1 MNQNTPVMANNSQP
15 IPRKRD
21 PRLDFFR
28 GIGMFIIF
36 MAHMPGNW
44 FTLYIPA
51 RFGFSDATEI
61 FVFCSG
67 MASAI
72 AFGKL
77 FETTGWLMGAL
88 RIIYRVW
95 QVYWAHIGLFFA
107 TMLLVV
113 FQTQIAATGA
123 LCEYNAQRFC
133 LEPEPWDYV
142 GRLNIIHLFQSTN
155 GIDGVAATTASQ
167 NFAGLMTLT
176 WVPNLFDILPMY
188 IVILALIPIVM
199 GIKKLTNQFV
209 ALGFIVF
216 LWLMAQDGV
225 AAILG
230 LDTVFGHYLGIK
242 PGGINFPA
250 EPWSERGWFFNPF
263 GWQLVFFT
271 GFAFMMGWLPKPP
284 IKPTLVIVSA
294 LIVLFYV
301 PFSFWGIYNQT
312 DNVVIGQEAARSLF
326 GVETLSELIRE
337 PFYEKYKDLEPFS
350 IFQVARINFW
360 EFMEKSDVGILR
372 YMHFLFLAY
381 VFWALAGEGGKN
393 LDFKGVVGQ
402 TFVKVVHK
410 VGQQS
415 LAVFLTSIVLSRFC
429 GFILDIIGK
438 SWPKMILVNGSGI
451 LFLIAVAY
459 FVGWIKKTPWK
470 SKPNPKVEKTEV
482 IDDIR
487 PVLTKQ
493 S

>member
-1 MNQNTPVMANNSQP
+1 LTKVETTSIPV
-15 IPRKRD
+15 PRKRD

-77 FETTGWLMGAL
+77 FENTSWIMGAV
-88 RIIYRVW
+88 RIIHRMW
-95 QVYWAHIGLFFA
+95 QVYWAHIGLFMV
-107 TMLLVV
+107 TLLLVAA
-113 FQTQIAATGA
+113 QTKIAATGA
-123 LCEYNAQRFC
+123 LCQYNAEKFC
-133 LEPEPWDYV
+133 NIPGSETWDYV
-142 GRLNIIHLFQSTN
+142 GRLNIIHFFQGTP
-155 GIDGVAATTASQ
+155 GLDGVPDSSVLQ
-167 NFAGLMTLT
+167 NFAGLMSLT

-188 IVILALIPIVM
+188 IVILAMIPIVM
-199 GIKKLTNQFV
+199 GLYKKAGKWA
-209 ALGFIVF
+209 ALGLIVL
-216 LWLMAQDGV
+216 LWLLAQDGI
-225 AAILG
+225 AALLG
-230 LDTVFGHYLGIK
+230 LDEFFGNLSGIA

-250 EPWSERGWFFNPF
+250 EPWSERAWFFNPF

-284 IKPTLVIVSA
+284 IRVGLVIIA
-294 LIVLFYV
+294 AFIVLFYV
-301 PFSFWGIYNQT
+301 PFAFWGIYNQP
-312 DNVVIGQEAARSLF
+312 DNAILSQEAARSLF
-326 GVETLSELIRE
+326 GVQSLSELVRE
-337 PFYEKYKDLEPFS
+337 PYFEQYENLEPFT
-350 IFQVARINFW
+350 IFQTFRINYW

-393 LDFKGVVGQ
+393 LDFKNIIGRN
-402 TFVKVVHK
+402 FVKVVHK

-429 GFILDIIGK
+429 GFILDIIGD
-438 SWPKMILVNGSGI
+438 SWGTMFLVNGGGI
-451 LFLIAVAY
+451 VILILVAY
-459 FVGWIKKTPWK
+459 FVGWIKKSPWK
-470 SKPNPKVEKTEV
+470 SSTPTAQPARATG
-482 IDDIR
+482 I
-487 PVLTKQ
+487 
-493 S
+493 

>member
-1 MNQNTPVMANNSQP
+1 MNQTDTTSQP
-15 IPRKRD
+15 ISQETTQAVPRKRD

-77 FETTGWLMGAL
+77 FENTGWVMGAI
-88 RIIYRVW
+88 RIIHRIW
-95 QVYWAHIGLFFA
+95 QVYWAHIGLFFV
-107 TMLLVV
+107 TLLLVIW
-113 FQTQIAATGA
+113 QTSVAATGD
-123 LCEYNAQRFC
+123 LCAYNVDRFC
-133 LEPEPWDYV
+133 TDNPEGTWDYI
-142 GRLNIIHLFQSTN
+142 GRLNIIHMFQPTN
-155 GIDGVAATTASQ
+155 GLEGVAGTSPAQ
-167 NFAGLMTLT
+167 NLAGIMTLG

-188 IVILALIPIVM
+188 IVILGLIPIVM
-199 GIKKLTNQFV
+199 GIKKLTNQYVAMGFV
-209 ALGFIVF
+209 VLI
-216 LWLMAQDGV
+216 WLLAQDGIV
-225 AAILG
+225 TL
-230 LDTVFGHYLGIK
+230 LGIDEFIGSLFGIR

-250 EPWSERGWFFNPF
+250 EPWSLRGWFFNPF

-271 GFAFMMGWLPKPP
+271 GFSFMMGWLPRPP
-284 IKPTLVIVSA
+284 IKWVYVLVAA

-301 PFSFWGIYNQT
+301 PFAFWGIYNQV
-312 DNVVIGQEAARSLF
+312 DNVILNQEAARSLF
-326 GVETLSELIRE
+326 GVESLSELIRE

-350 IFQVARINFW
+350 VFQAFRINYW

-372 YMHFLFLAY
+372 FMHFLFLAY

-393 LDFKGVVGQ
+393 LDFKNLVGRN
-402 TFVKVVHK
+402 FVKVVHK

-415 LAVFLTSIVLSRFC
+415 LAIFLTSIVLSRLC
-429 GFILDIIGK
+429 GFIIDIIGK
-438 SWPKMILVNGSGI
+438 SWTKMFLVNGTGI
-451 LFLIAVAY
+451 AILIGVAY
-459 FVGWIKKTPWK
+459 FVAWIKKSPWK
-470 SKPNPKVEKTEV
+470 QPKQVRATGM
-482 IDDIR
+482 
-487 PVLTKQ
+487 
-493 S
+493 

>member
-1 MNQNTPVMANNSQP
+1 LEFSRAHGHNILNQTETTSQP
-15 IPRKRD
+15 VPKKRD

-77 FETTGWLMGAL
+77 FENTGWVMGAI
-88 RIIYRVW
+88 RIAHRIW
-95 QVYWAHIGLFFA
+95 QVYWAHIGLFFV
-107 TMLLVV
+107 TLLLVIW
-113 FQTQIAATGA
+113 QTSVAATGD
-123 LCEYNAQRFC
+123 LCAYNADRFC
-133 LEPEPWDYV
+133 LGEGKETWNYI
-142 GRLNIIHLFQSTN
+142 GRLNIIHMFQSTN
-155 GIDGVAATTASQ
+155 GLDGIAGTSPAQ
-167 NFAGLMTLT
+167 NFAGIMTLG

-199 GIKKLTNQFV
+199 GLQKLINKYAAMGFV
-209 ALGFIVF
+209 VL
-216 LWLMAQDGV
+216 LWLLAQDGV
-225 AAILG
+225 AAFLG
-230 LDTVFGHYLGIK
+230 LDVFFGSLFGIK

-250 EPWSERGWFFNPF
+250 EPWSQRGWFFNPF

-271 GFAFMMGWLPKPP
+271 GFSFMMGWLPRPP
-284 IKPTLVIVSA
+284 IKWSLVIIAA

-301 PFSFWGIYNQT
+301 PFSFWGIYNRV
-312 DNVVIGQEAARSLF
+312 DNVILNQETARWLF
-326 GVETLSELIRE
+326 GVDSLSELVRE
-337 PFYEKYKDLEPFS
+337 PFYTEKYSNLEPFS
-350 IFQVARINFW
+350 VFQAFRINYW

-372 YMHFLFLAY
+372 FMHFLFLAY

-393 LDFKGVVGQ
+393 LDFKNIIGRN
-402 TFVKVVHK
+402 FVKVVHK

-415 LAVFLTSIVLSRFC
+415 LAIFLTSIVLSRFC
-429 GFILDIIGK
+429 GFIIDIIGK
-438 SWPKMILVNGSGI
+438 SWTKMFLVNGVGI
-451 LFLIAVAY
+451 IILILVAY
-459 FVGWIKKTPWK
+459 GVGWIKKSPWK
-470 SKPNPKVEKTEV
+470 QAKLVRATGM
-482 IDDIR
+482 
-487 PVLTKQ
+487 
-493 S
+493 